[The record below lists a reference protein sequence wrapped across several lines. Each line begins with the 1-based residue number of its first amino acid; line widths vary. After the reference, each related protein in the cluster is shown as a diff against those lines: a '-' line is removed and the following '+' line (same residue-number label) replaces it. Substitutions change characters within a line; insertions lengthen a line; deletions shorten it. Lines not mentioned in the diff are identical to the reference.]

1 VPVVLQPKERDAL
14 WAQIAGEF
22 TLFGDLDQAMHR
34 GEAMPCEDLG
44 RKIADG
50 FRLIIDGGLGWKKHV
65 PTPTVLTLPASE
77 LIEIFSRMEEQ
88 AISRYGDPEV
98 FAGGGEAEIEE
109 IETVRA
115 AAASVFEQARLA

>member
-1 VPVVLQPKERDAL
+1 MPVILQPKERDAL

-34 GEAMPCEDLG
+34 GEAKPSEDLG

-50 FRLIIDGGLGWKKHV
+50 LRLIIDGGLGWKKHV
-65 PTPTVLTLPASE
+65 AMPTVLTLPASE
-77 LIEIFSRMEEQ
+77 LIEIFSRIEEQ
-88 AISRYGDPEV
+88 AASRYGDPEV
-98 FAGGGEAEIEE
+98 FAEEGEAEIEE

-115 AAASVFEQARLA
+115 AATSVFEQARLA